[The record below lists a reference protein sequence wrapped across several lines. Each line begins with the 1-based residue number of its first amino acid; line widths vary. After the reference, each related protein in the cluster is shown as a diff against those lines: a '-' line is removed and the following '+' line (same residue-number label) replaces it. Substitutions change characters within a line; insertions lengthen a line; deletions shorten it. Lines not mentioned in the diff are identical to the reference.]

1 MFDAIGQLFQGLID
15 FLQPILIPDW
25 RALIDLLPILL
36 LIGVVGPLLSLLGLG
51 WFLYIVGRPRSRI
64 PYQAPAPQPARIVD
78 GQPVY
83 PAGEPYCA
91 FDQLVYPPGET
102 RCADLR
108 SRPCRRLPEVQ
119 HRPPGPHRHL
129 RHLRPRP
136 QDRSRRA
143 RPPASGPAARWRRGG
158 LTDRNDPIGVRR
170 PNDRVELRLEWS
182 S

>member
-1 MFDAIGQLFQGLID
+1 MFDAIGQLFQGLIE

-25 RALIDLLPILL
+25 RALIDLLPIFL

-64 PYQAPAPQPARIVD
+64 PYQAPAPQPARIAD

-102 RCADLR
+102 RCATCGRDLAVICPKC
-108 SRPCRRLPEVQ
+108 STGRPAHIDTCGTCGLVLKIDRGVPALRPAGP
-119 HRPPGPHRHL
+119 PPG
-129 RHLRPRP
+129 
-136 QDRSRRA
+136 
-143 RPPASGPAARWRRGG
+143 GAAAA
-158 LTDRNDPIGVRR
+158 
-170 PNDRVELRLEWS
+170 
-182 S
+182 